1 MKIEVYE
8 FKGMNEEDCRIKC
21 LDSLD
26 VYNNEIITKEISND
40 DEFYMEVIKKEDV
53 KMFIKKYLM
62 ELGNKMNIQ
71 LNCNIYDDENVF
83 FVRINSNN
91 NPILIGKD
99 GKTLNSIQYLL
110 RKTISNHIGFNLNI
124 NIDVS
129 NYKKKIEKKFEDEIK
144 KIINEVMKTKI
155 ETKLDPMNSYRRR
168 IVHSIASNYY
178 NIETYSVGE
187 EPYRYTVIKY
197 IEK

>member
-8 FKGMNEEDCRIKC
+8 FKGTNEEECRVKC

-40 DEFYMEVIKKEDV
+40 SEYIMEVIKKEDV
-53 KMFIKKYLM
+53 KNYINDYLN
-62 ELGNKMNIQ
+62 ELSSKMNIKM
-71 LNCNIYDDENVF
+71 NCHIYEEDNVF
-83 FVRINSNN
+83 FVRISSDN
-91 NPILIGKD
+91 NPILIGKE
-99 GKTLNSIQYLL
+99 GRTLNSIQYLL
-110 RKTISNHIGFNLNI
+110 RKSISNSIGFNLNV

-129 NYKKKIEKKFEDEIK
+129 NYKQKIEKRFEEDIK
-144 KIINEVMKTKI
+144 KIINEVMKSKI

-168 IVHSIASNYY
+168 IVHAIASNYY

-187 EPYRYTVIKY
+187 EPNRYTVIKY
-197 IEK
+197 VEK

>member
-8 FKGMNEEDCRIKC
+8 FNGINEEECRVKC
-21 LDSLD
+21 LETLD
-26 VYNNEIITKEISND
+26 VYNNEIITKDISN
-40 DEFYMEVIKKEDV
+40 ENEYVMEVIKKEDV
-53 KMFIKKYLM
+53 KQYIDEYLK
-62 ELGNKMNIQ
+62 ELGTKMNIK
-71 LNCNIYDDENVF
+71 LNSNIDEEDNVF
-83 FVRINSNN
+83 FVRVSSNN
-91 NPILIGKD
+91 NPILIGKE
-99 GKTLNSIQYLL
+99 GRTLNSIQYLL
-110 RKTISNHIGFNLNI
+110 RKSISNEIGFNLNI

-129 NYKKKIEKKFEDEIK
+129 NYKKKIEKRFEDDIK

-187 EPYRYTVIKY
+187 EPNRYTIIKY
-197 IEK
+197 VEK